1 MLNSWPAEATAA
13 VILAIVLV
21 FAVVRPKDLPEA
33 VPAVPGALLLCLL
46 GAISWTEAWS
56 QVSHMLPTILFLAGV
71 LMLAHLCQREEMFD
85 LAGRM
90 MAKGA
95 QGSPV
100 KLLALVFVTAS
111 VTTALL
117 SLDATIVLLTPVI
130 FTTASRVGARPRPY
144 VYGTAHLANSASLL
158 LPVSNLTNLLALS
171 AAGLTFPRFA
181 ALMVGPWLVAIL
193 IEYIAHRRYFATDLS
208 VSAGLDEQDAHDQEE
223 DDRPDSGPREQD
235 TQDRE
240 TAVPVFS
247 LVVLALTL
255 TGFVVLSTLGAE
267 PFWAALVGVL
277 IIAGKRLVKNSPKPG
292 ERLEEAKE
300 LGWAANPWF
309 LLFVMSLSIIVATV
323 VDHGVADAMR
333 TVIPS
338 GDGLVSLLI
347 ICLLAA
353 LLANLVNNL
362 PAVLVMLPLVSGS
375 GPTAVLAVLIG
386 VNVGPNLTYVG
397 SLATLLWRRI
407 VIAHDHRAETAE
419 FTRLGL
425 ITVPAC
431 LVGCTVAL
439 WAAAT
444 LMGAS

>member
-71 LMLAHLCQREEMFD
+71 LMLSHLCQREGMFD

-193 IEYIAHRRYFATDLS
+193 IEYVAHRRYFATDLS
-208 VSAGLDEQDAHDQEE
+208 VSAGLGEQDSHDQAV
-223 DDRPDSGPREQD
+223 DDRPESGPREQD
-235 TQDRE
+235 AQSRE
-240 TAVPVFS
+240 TAAPVFS